1 MPRRSR
7 IDAPGALHHI
17 IVRGIERKTIFKDD
31 ADRDNFLERLQNIL
45 TDSNTSCFAW
55 ALIPNHFHLLL
66 RTGRVPIST
75 VMKRLLTGHAMYF
88 NRKHNR
94 VGHLFQNR
102 YKSILCQ
109 EDVYALEL
117 IRYIHLNP
125 LRAKIIPDLKF
136 LDKYTYSGHAAIMG
150 KKKNNWQDTDYV
162 LKLFNSKLSLAR
174 RRYREYVKK
183 GISVGK
189 RPDLIGGGLVRSAG
203 GWDAL
208 KGLRKIKAYMKGDER
223 ILGDSDFVE
232 TVLKA
237 CQDKFDRKYLLKSG
251 GHDFYTVVDRVAKV
265 LGINRSEVL
274 SSGRQPHKVQARS
287 LLCFW
292 ASRELG
298 MSMVQ
303 LSKRLKISQPTAS
316 QSATRGEKIAKENKL
331 GRYPLVSRKISEK
344 RRNMLKTKNLL
355 EISPKFC
362 SRENI
367 NKNSKIEI

>member
-31 ADRDNFLERLQNIL
+31 ADRDNFLERLKNIL
-45 TDSNTSCFAW
+45 TYSDTLCFAW

-109 EDVYALEL
+109 EDAYMLEL
-117 IRYIHLNP
+117 VRYIHLNP

-162 LKLFNSKLSLAR
+162 LKSFNSRLSLAR
-174 RRYREYVKK
+174 RRYREYVKR

-189 RPDLIGGGLVRSAG
+189 RQDLIGGGLVRSAG
-203 GWDAL
+203 GWNAL

-223 ILGDSDFVE
+223 ILGDSNFVE

-237 CQDKFDRKYLLKSG
+237 CQDEFDRKYFLKSSG
-251 GHDFYTVVDRVAKV
+251 YDFDTVVDRVAKV

-287 LLCFW
+287 LVCFW

-298 MSMVQ
+298 MSMIQ

-316 QSATRGEKIAKENKL
+316 QSATRGEKIVTENKL
-331 GRYPLVSRKISEK
+331 KL
-344 RRNMLKTKNLL
+344 LK
-355 EISPKFC
+355 
-362 SRENI
+362 
-367 NKNSKIEI
+367 NK

>member
-17 IVRGIERKTIFKDD
+17 IVRGIERKNIFKDD
-31 ADRDNFLERLQNIL
+31 ADKDNFLERLKNIL

-66 RTGRVPIST
+66 RTGSVPIST
-75 VMKRLLTGHAMYF
+75 VMRRILTGHAMYF

-109 EDVYALEL
+109 EDAYMLEL
-117 IRYIHLNP
+117 VRYIHLNP
-125 LRAKIIPDLKF
+125 CRAKIIPDLKF

-203 GWDAL
+203 MGCA
-208 KGLRKIKAYMKGDER
+208 KRVKKNKSVYER
-223 ILGDSDFVE
+223 G
-232 TVLKA
+232 
-237 CQDKFDRKYLLKSG
+237 
-251 GHDFYTVVDRVAKV
+251 
-265 LGINRSEVL
+265 
-274 SSGRQPHKVQARS
+274 
-287 LLCFW
+287 
-292 ASRELG
+292 
-298 MSMVQ
+298 
-303 LSKRLKISQPTAS
+303 
-316 QSATRGEKIAKENKL
+316 
-331 GRYPLVSRKISEK
+331 
-344 RRNMLKTKNLL
+344 
-355 EISPKFC
+355 
-362 SRENI
+362 
-367 NKNSKIEI
+367 